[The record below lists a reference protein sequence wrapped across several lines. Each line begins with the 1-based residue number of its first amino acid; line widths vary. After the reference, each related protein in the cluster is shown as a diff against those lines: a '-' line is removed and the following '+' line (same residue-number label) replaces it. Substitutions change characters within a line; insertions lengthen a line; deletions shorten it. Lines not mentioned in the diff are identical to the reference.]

1 MRQKSEFLPS
11 VHCRGKNQGGHTCTT
26 IFHILAADL
35 DGNSVMDLTE
45 ALFYLKKVGRLTAQD
60 VEETLIKNETPTWFM
75 EMDTNGDGFIEPVE
89 LDGDYYE
96 N

>member
-1 MRQKSEFLPS
+1 MRQKSEFLPT
-11 VHCRGKNQGGHTCTT
+11 VHCRGKKSKSCTT

-45 ALFYLKKVGRLTAQD
+45 ALFYLEKVGKLNAQD
-60 VEETLIKNETPTWFM
+60 VEETLIKNEIPTWFV
-75 EMDTNGDGFIEPVE
+75 EMDTNEDGFIEPVE